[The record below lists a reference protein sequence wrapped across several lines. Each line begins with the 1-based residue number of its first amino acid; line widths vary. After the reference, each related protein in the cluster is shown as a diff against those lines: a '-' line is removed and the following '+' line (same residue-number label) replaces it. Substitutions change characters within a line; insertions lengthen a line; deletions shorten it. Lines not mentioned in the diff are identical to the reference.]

1 MDRLYLI
8 SRNSILLRLEDK
20 LDNLVTSEI
29 KVKLHSSR
37 KNSQITLLEDKTIEW
52 FKYLLPN

>member
-29 KVKLHSSR
+29 KDSLSSR
-37 KNSQITLLEDKTIEW
+37 KNTQITLLEDKMIEW

>member
-29 KVKLHSSR
+29 KVSLSSR
-37 KNSQITLLEDKTIEW
+37 KNTQITLLEDKMIEW

>member
-29 KVKLHSSR
+29 KVSLSSK
-37 KNSQITLLEDKTIEW
+37 KNTQITLLEDKMIEW

>member
-8 SRNSILLRLEDK
+8 SKNSILLRLEDK

-29 KVKLHSSR
+29 KVSLSSK
-37 KNSQITLLEDKTIEW
+37 KNTQITLLEDKMIEW